1 MKLTA
6 SKITDIQNGSMENC
20 TDSNRSEML
29 YILGPA
35 AFFLKVIT
43 CVCLCFLGSLV
54 HFNFDFVIAWLSIYF
69 DYVITIIDKP

>member
-20 TDSNRSEML
+20 ADSNRSEML
-29 YILGPA
+29 YILGSA

-43 CVCLCFLGSLV
+43 CVCVCVFLVLWC
-54 HFNFDFVIAWLSIYF
+54 ILIL
-69 DYVITIIDKP
+69 IL